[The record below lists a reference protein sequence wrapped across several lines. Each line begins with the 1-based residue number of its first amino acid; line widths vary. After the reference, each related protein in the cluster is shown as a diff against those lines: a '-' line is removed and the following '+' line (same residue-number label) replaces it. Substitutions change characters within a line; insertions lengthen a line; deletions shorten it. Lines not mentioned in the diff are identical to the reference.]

1 MQPLIIGDCSSDSL
15 LWSIP
20 ISLWT
25 SAGVVRRLKAI
36 CQSLSKTNAILR
48 VYDINSFTPDDEIMD
63 HVLELVNDARVAWP
77 TQCVADS
84 AKRERGGKGV
94 WRFVFDQEGPTR
106 CLPHHAADLMYL
118 FDNIRLPE
126 NASAA
131 ADMDLYF
138 EGPYDSDDS
147 DEDMHCPSVGNSN
160 PGDAGVGE
168 YIFSSDSLVAKC
180 ESLTRG
186 RQGYGHTGNA
196 GYAHAQHDDEEWLTT
211 AVDEYSYARVRDAI
225 QERWISFAHGEAPWR
240 EDKVFVF
247 GPEGETGER
256 SMEIFDGRRRKR
268 MWKEALEPI
277 GFTLVQKLGVEL
289 SRGPALGADRIRI

>member
-15 LWSIP
+15 LWSKP

-25 SAGVVRRLKAI
+25 STGVVRRLKAI
-36 CQSLSKTNAILR
+36 CQSLSKTNAVLR

-77 TQCVADS
+77 TQCVADN

-94 WRFVFDQEGPTR
+94 WRFVFDQEGPYR

-126 NASAA
+126 NASSA

-138 EGPYDSDDS
+138 EGPYDLDD
-147 DEDMHCPSVGNSN
+147 DDGGMHCISVGNSN
-160 PGDAGVGE
+160 PSGVNVDE
-168 YIFSSDSLVAKC
+168 YNFSSDSLVAKF

-186 RQGYGHTGNA
+186 RQGHDHIENV
-196 GYAHAQHDDEEWLTT
+196 GYAHVQQDGDEWLTT
-211 AVDEYSYARVRDAI
+211 AVDEYSYTRVRDAI

-256 SMEIFDGRRRKR
+256 SMEIFDGRRRKK
-268 MWKEALEPI
+268 MWKEALEPL
-277 GFTLVQKLGVEL
+277 GHTLVQKFGVEL
-289 SRGPALGADRIRI
+289 SRGPALGADRM